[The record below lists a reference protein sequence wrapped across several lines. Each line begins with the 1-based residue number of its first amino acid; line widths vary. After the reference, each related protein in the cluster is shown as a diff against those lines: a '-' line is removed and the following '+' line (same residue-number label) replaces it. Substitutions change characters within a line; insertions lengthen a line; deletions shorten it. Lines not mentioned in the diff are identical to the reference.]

1 MADKNGG
8 KLKFGIIF
16 VKESSAYDSILTTD
30 EPCKNTDTATN
41 IDGTTPGYITCG
53 STEDAST
60 VAPHVQKLTA
70 HHSLGKK
77 SIALQAFI

>member
-1 MADKNGG
+1 M
-8 KLKFGIIF
+8 
-16 VKESSAYDSILTTD
+16 
-30 EPCKNTDTATN
+30 NTDAPSNT
-41 IDGTTPGYITCG
+41 DGTTPDYITCG

-77 SIALQAFI
+77 SIALQACI